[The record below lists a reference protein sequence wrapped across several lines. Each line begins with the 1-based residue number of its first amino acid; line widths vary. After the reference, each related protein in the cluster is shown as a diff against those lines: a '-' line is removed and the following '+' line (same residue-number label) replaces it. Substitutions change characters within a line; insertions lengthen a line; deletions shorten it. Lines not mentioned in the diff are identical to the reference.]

1 MKFTQ
6 TSIAKLALSKGKSD
20 EIFFDDDL
28 PGFGLRI
35 RAGGSRKWVVHYRQ
49 GGIQRRHTIGPA
61 AVLTVDEAR
70 KRARKVLVTVD
81 DGKDPATEKA
91 HKRAAAGLI
100 FAAVVRDYLEARQA
114 ALKPRTIADCTYHFQ
129 TLWRPLHKLALS
141 AVSRPVIAAQLRIIA
156 KENGAVTAN
165 RARSSLSALYAW
177 AIGEGLC
184 ENNPVIGT
192 NKAIQEE
199 PRDRVLSDA
208 ELAKIWKALPA
219 NDYGRIVKLLILTGQ
234 RREEIGGLRWP
245 ETTWT
250 PS

>member
-100 FAAVVRDYLEARQA
+100 FAAVVRDYLEA
-114 ALKPRTIADCTYHFQ
+114 T
-129 TLWRPLHKLALS
+129 
-141 AVSRPVIAAQLRIIA
+141 
-156 KENGAVTAN
+156 
-165 RARSSLSALYAW
+165 
-177 AIGEGLC
+177 
-184 ENNPVIGT
+184 
-192 NKAIQEE
+192 
-199 PRDRVLSDA
+199 
-208 ELAKIWKALPA
+208 
-219 NDYGRIVKLLILTGQ
+219 GRIKAANH
-234 RREEIGGLRWP
+234 RRLYVSFPNSMEATAQARAECC
-245 ETTWT
+245 
-250 PS
+250 